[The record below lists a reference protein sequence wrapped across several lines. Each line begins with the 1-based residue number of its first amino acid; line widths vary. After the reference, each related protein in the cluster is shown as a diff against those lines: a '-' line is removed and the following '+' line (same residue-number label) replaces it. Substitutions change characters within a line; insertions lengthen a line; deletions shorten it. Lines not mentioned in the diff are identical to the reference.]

1 MIMLTTLLISIIVL
15 IAAIVCLFIFKLG
28 NSKGFVK
35 FTVWMFVVS
44 FLLGGF
50 CGVYSAIMNNKIA
63 DMRVAYKDIMIYDN
77 VIQSTLD
84 ESARFGHYEKVKAF
98 NYDYKMMEHCSKSAW
113 TGKLVPK
120 DWNENINYVDFYFLN
135 VEYAGVDEEPVD
147 TEEIIDGEG

>member
-15 IAAIVCLFIFKLG
+15 IAAIVCLFVFKLG

-44 FLLGGF
+44 FLLGAF

-98 NYDYKMMEHCSKSAW
+98 NNEYKLMEHCSKSAW

-120 DWNENINYVDFYFLN
+120 DWDENINYVDFYQGNGPIVRRKNPLKGFFFP
-135 VEYAGVDEEPVD
+135 D
-147 TEEIIDGEG
+147 

>member
-15 IAAIVCLFIFKLG
+15 IAAIVCLFVFKLG

-44 FLLGGF
+44 LLLGGF
-50 CGVYSAIMNNKIA
+50 CGFYSALMNNKIA
-63 DMRVAYKDIMIYDN
+63 DMRDAYKDIMIYDN

-98 NYDYKMMEHCSKSAW
+98 NNNYLLMERCSKSAW
-113 TGKLVPK
+113 TGKLILK
-120 DWNENINYVDFYFLN
+120 NWNENMNYVDFYFLN
-135 VEYAGVDEEPVD
+135 VEYAGVDEKPVD